1 MIYLGVFMRVNNIN
15 ELIKL
20 LKIYMIEN
28 NKKQSDIWKT
38 LNIKQANVSRTFSG
52 KTNFSIQTLLDYV
65 SALDGQIEINIV
77 PKDKDNTIDNT
88 DNTSTKDQ

>member
-1 MIYLGVFMRVNNIN
+1 MSITNMIYLG
-15 ELIKL
+15 KL

-28 NKKQSDIWKT
+28 NKTQSDIWKA

-77 PKDKDNTIDNT
+77 PKD
-88 DNTSTKDQ
+88 NTSKDQ

>member
-1 MIYLGVFMRVNNIN
+1 MKINNIN
-15 ELIKL
+15 DLIKL

-28 NKKQSDIWKT
+28 NKTQSDIWKA

-77 PKDKDNTIDNT
+77 PKDNTN
-88 DNTSTKDQ
+88 KDQ

>member
-1 MIYLGVFMRVNNIN
+1 MIINNID
-15 ELIKL
+15 ELVKI

-28 NKKQSDIWKT
+28 DKTQADIWKT

-65 SALDGQIEINIV
+65 SAIDGQIEINIV
-77 PKDKDNTIDNT
+77 PKDKTSNKEDN
-88 DNTSTKDQ
+88 